1 MSKFWEIP
9 PIWNVSWLE
18 DNWRGF
24 DKAQSFQDPR
34 ANDKQGA
41 CFYPSQAPPACTMCA
56 LLLEKGPQSC
66 LTVSGTKLITKNH
79 RVDISDWRLQDA
91 PQAFKRNSTRY
102 HLFILQRWQI
112 LIQES
117 LKFLAVKCSCH
128 FAMRWISS
136 KQQKTCQHPCH
147 FNHYVTPPPWCKGQI
162 HVVKD
167 KFWNWR

>member
-102 HLFILQRWQI
+102 HLFIWQRWQI
-112 LIQES
+112 LIQENIFS
-117 LKFLAVKCSCH
+117 SQWFSFLLGICTC
-128 FAMRWISS
+128 RWW
-136 KQQKTCQHPCH
+136 QDWWW
-147 FNHYVTPPPWCKGQI
+147 WCWWLDLGC
-162 HVVKD
+162 
-167 KFWNWR
+167 